1 MYRLQQLAA
10 GSYDL
15 DLDGEVIGSVV
26 RSGSHHRRVMW
37 HAELFNVDGVHPPP
51 FTQGEHE
58 FETLDELISW
68 LGDAEVIPTYQSRP
82 R

>member
-1 MYRLQQLAA
+1 
-10 GSYDL
+10 
-15 DLDGEVIGSVV
+15 
-26 RSGSHHRRVMW
+26 MW